1 MAAFVDHGRLAGRVV
16 LVTGASRGLGYAL
29 AEALE
34 AVDARLA
41 LCARSAGGLAELAEK
56 LRARRAA
63 RGGGDDPVFAAAVD
77 VTDGA
82 AVRRFVDATH
92 ARFGRLDVV
101 INNAG
106 SGSYRPF
113 LDDDLDAIDRTID
126 VCLKGPMYVCR
137 AALPHLL
144 AGGGGHV
151 VNVASDLARRPL
163 AQMAPYVA
171 AKHGLLGFGASL
183 LREYKDR
190 GLRVTTFNPG
200 IMDTWFGG
208 GTPGRPSAGALRADT
223 VAAMLVELLC
233 WPPEV
238 LVDEITAHPPRQDF

>member
-1 MAAFVDHGRLAGRVV
+1 MADHRRLAGRVV
-16 LVTGASRGLGYAL
+16 LITGASRGLGHAL

-41 LCARSAGGLAELAEK
+41 LCARSEAGLAELAGK

-63 RGGGDDPVFAAAVD
+63 RVGTGGGADPVFTAAIDVRDAAAVQ
-77 VTDGA
+77 
-82 AVRRFVDATH
+82 RFVDET
-92 ARFGRLDVV
+92 ARRFDRLDVV
-101 INNAG
+101 VNNAG

-113 LDDDLDAIDRTID
+113 LADDVDDLDRTID

-144 AGGGGHV
+144 RDGGGHV

-208 GTPGRPSAGALRADT
+208 GRPGRPAAGALAADT
-223 VAAMLVELLC
+223 VAAMLVDLLSWPAEL
-233 WPPEV
+233 
-238 LVDEITAHPPRQDF
+238 LVDEITAHPPRQEF